1 MGKPPSFEALGVHP
15 TLVAALRRMGVQPTP
30 FQARV
35 LATTA
40 GDFAD
45 VMVDGRAAGGA
56 SAGGS
61 SGGVAGAEG
70 NASSRAVTAERHA
83 LITIFATH
91 CVLSAKDPS
100 RSTAVV
106 VASNK
111 DCAAQ
116 LQKSMKAFAS
126 QCHIDFQMVTAEGQ
140 QPPPPPPPV
149 GGDSGEKGPSAAAAF
164 ASKGGRVLIT
174 TLRVLHAWG
183 REFLRSVTTLAV
195 EDVSRAN
202 ERQLEEVLRLLTAA
216 SPSPSA
222 AGSGHCA
229 NNLTAS
235 RHTANVFLMCLAPL
249 TKVGVGVRYHLSRRS
264 RRYYHL
270 QGPSAAVGPTLP
282 TASGTLPPSSTQ
294 LVHLLYLD
302 ERDREELLR
311 RVLLTYQSRRVVL
324 LTHHKEIK
332 HLHQTI
338 AKWGLYHTTS
348 DANNKGTDYMC
359 CMLRSDTAERQE
371 SSFMGFLREAKTSPN
386 SAGSANSGDNNSSF
400 SALLVSWDAFTAVD
414 LMDVD
419 VFIQYYPPQKSLTER
434 ERAEFVQVLHTTA
447 DPESSRRGRRTLLIT
462 FLAINDFTLAAFFM
476 QQYGQS
482 GPILNLAAN
491 HPDFQRCLLDPKT
504 VLRIKQKKEGGRR
517 QKDRDEGGQYP
528 NASGGASG
536 GVAASAPVPLPR
548 SMRQPS
554 PGGRKDKEQITG
566 GGSGRGNAAAAGYGV
581 GGVVADG
588 RPRSGG
594 RWGGEG
600 RQQRAG
606 GDDAVSGASSACVSP
621 PSADAR

>member
-1 MGKPPSFEALGVHP
+1 MGKPSSFEALSVHP

-35 LATTA
+35 LATTTI
-40 GDFAD
+40 DFAD
-45 VMVDGRAAGGA
+45 VLVDGRAAGGA
-56 SAGGS
+56 NSS
-61 SGGVAGAEG
+61 TNSGGAAGADG

-83 LITIFATH
+83 LLTVFATH

-111 DCAAQ
+111 DFAAQ

-126 QCHIDFQMVTAEGQ
+126 QCHIDFQMITNEGQ
-140 QPPPPPPPV
+140 PPPPPV
-149 GGDSGEKGPSAAAAF
+149 GGAVGDSGEKGLSAVAF

-174 TLRVLHAWG
+174 TLRVLHSWG
-183 REFLRSVTTLAV
+183 KEFLRSVTTLAV
-195 EDVSRAN
+195 EDASRSS
-202 ERQLEEVLRLLTAA
+202 ERQLEDILRWLTIA
-216 SPSPSA
+216 SPSSSA
-222 AGSGHCA
+222 AGSSHPT

-235 RHTANVFLMCLAPL
+235 RQKTNILLMCLAPL
-249 TKVGVGVRYHLSRRS
+249 TKVSVGIRYHLSRRN

-270 QGPSAAVGPTLP
+270 QGPSSAAGSVLP
-282 TASGTLPPSSTQ
+282 TASGTAPPSSTQ

-302 ERDREELLR
+302 ERDREDLLR
-311 RVLLTYQSRRVVL
+311 RVLQTYHSRRVVL

-338 AKWGLYHTTS
+338 AKWGLYHTNN
-348 DANNKGTDYMC
+348 DANSKGSDYMC

-371 SSFMGFLREAKTSPN
+371 SSFMGFLRETKTN
-386 SAGSANSGDNNSSF
+386 TNNAGGGSNGDNNTSS
-400 SALLVSWDAFTAVD
+400 SALLVGWDAFTAVD

-447 DPESSRRGRRTLLIT
+447 DPENSRRGRRTLLIT

-476 QQYGQS
+476 QQYGQT

-491 HPDFQRCLLDPKT
+491 HPDFQRCILDPKT
-504 VLRIKQKKEGGRR
+504 VLRKKQKKEAGRR
-517 QKDRDEGGQYP
+517 QKDRDDGGQYP
-528 NASGGASG
+528 NTSSSASGA
-536 GVAASAPVPLPR
+536 AASAPVPLPR

-554 PGGRKDKEQITG
+554 PGGRKDKEQYT
-566 GGSGRGNAAAAGYGV
+566 GSGRNKGNTNAAAASS
-581 GGVVADG
+581 GGDG
-588 RPRSGG
+588 RPRGVG
-594 RWGGEG
+594 RWGGEARG
-600 RQQRAG
+600 QLAG
-606 GDDAVSGASSACVSP
+606 SGDTVSGAGSACVSP
-621 PSADAR
+621 PPADTR